1 MIAVNGARAA
11 NFFEFFTFHT
21 YGFKL
26 TTIRF
31 QAFSVKQHILSFCG
45 AGYKSAETSAQKKWI
60 LSMTLHNRWLV
71 LAIVSSALF
80 LIVIDMTVLYTAL
93 PRLTHDLAASASEKL
108 WIINAYPL
116 VVAGLLPGVGS
127 LGDRLGHKR
136 MFTAGLVV
144 FGIASLAA
152 AYAPNAE
159 MLIAARVLLAVGAAM
174 MMPAT
179 LSIIRLTFEDEN
191 ERSFAIGIW
200 AAVASGG
207 AAFGPVVGGVLL
219 EYFWWGSVFLIN
231 VPVVLIAL
239 VLALTVLETR
249 PGNKNRQWDL
259 VGSVQVMIG
268 LVGVTFA
275 LKELAKRDSSMLLF
289 AVSMIVGLIALV
301 VFYRRQRATNG
312 MLVDF
317 TLFGNRKFSSGV
329 MAASVSSAALIGVE
343 LVFSQRLQL
352 VAGYS
357 PLQAGL
363 LILPIPLAAFVAGP
377 LVGWGL
383 PKIGEARVLWGGM
396 LITGLGTALYLFS
409 FQMQPHIWL
418 IGLMIMGFGV
428 GAAMTGAS
436 TAIMGNAPEEKAGMA
451 ASVEE
456 VSYELGGATG
466 VTIFGSLMTAIY
478 TAFMIVPE
486 GSGFPETIRDS
497 LDEALLLAE
506 TLPAEQAQHLR
517 EVGFMAFDQ
526 AFMWVIATAS
536 LLIFATALLI
546 FRMNRKA

>member
-1 MIAVNGARAA
+1 
-11 NFFEFFTFHT
+11 
-21 YGFKL
+21 
-26 TTIRF
+26 
-31 QAFSVKQHILSFCG
+31 
-45 AGYKSAETSAQKKWI
+45 
-60 LSMTLHNRWLV
+60 MTLHNRWLV

-191 ERSFAIGIW
+191 ERSFAIGVW

-207 AAFGPVVGGVLL
+207 AAFGPVVGGILL

-317 TLFGNRKFSSGV
+317 SLFGNRKFSSGV

-396 LITGLGTALYLFS
+396 LITGLGTALYLLS

-546 FRMNRKA
+546 YRMNRKA